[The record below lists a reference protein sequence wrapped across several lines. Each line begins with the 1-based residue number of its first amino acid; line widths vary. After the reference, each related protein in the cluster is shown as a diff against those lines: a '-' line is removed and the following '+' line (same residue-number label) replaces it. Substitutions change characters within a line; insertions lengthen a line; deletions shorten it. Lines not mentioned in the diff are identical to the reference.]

1 MEDQE
6 FWLAIRQALL
16 ALLDAVER
24 RWNIKPRTSE
34 IRKWWRTQ
42 HPDELAPERLEQII
56 ARG

>member
-34 IRKWWRTQ
+34 NRKWWRSQ
-42 HPDELAPERLEQII
+42 HPDELTQERLEQII
-56 ARG
+56 ARS